1 MKLDEIKAVM
11 ELMKDNGIAEFEYEG
26 DDQRYKLKRQQLTSS
41 DVTAVPVVTEA
52 STETKNDDKQPTT
65 INATMVGIFYQ
76 APSPDEKP
84 FVKVG
89 DQVEKGQT
97 IGVIEAMK
105 MMHDV
110 TADRAGTI
118 TDILVGNEENV
129 EYDQPLFEIEID

>member
-1 MKLDEIKAVM
+1 MKLDEIKQVM
-11 ELMKDNGIAEFEYEG
+11 ELMKDNGITEFEYEG
-26 DDQRYKLKRQQLTSS
+26 GDERYKLERQAQN
-41 DVTAVPVVTEA
+41 AVVPAPDLVSAQPVLDSGTDTE
-52 STETKNDDKQPTT
+52 PTT
-65 INATMVGIFYQ
+65 INASMVGIFYQ

-110 TADRAGTI
+110 VSDRAGKI
-118 TDILVGNEENV
+118 SKILVANEENV
-129 EYDQPLFEIEID
+129 EFDQPLFEIEID